1 MTTPSMNAPNS
12 VVADPVAAA
21 AVDAYLLSQEAA
33 LLGAASPVAILA
45 VFGAAG
51 IGKTTLV
58 EERARRLGAKPH
70 VSTASKHA
78 GSFEAD
84 SVAGFDQDLAEATK
98 LGASVGRIGVLI
110 VNDIDQGLVAEKK
123 AANGTPNVG
132 LLIGRLQHH
141 ADQMHAG
148 RLKPRCAIIV
158 TGNTAKNFPDSLVR
172 DGRWR
177 FIEMRPTWSTR
188 RRQLMSLV
196 GPSLGARL
204 AAEAMMIRY
213 PTRPIAFLAQ
223 AAAEAR
229 QASILETYAACGNDI
244 EKFRAAIAQINA
256 LPLTGRALWRAAV
269 QSAAGRAAV
278 MRRA

>member
-1 MTTPSMNAPNS
+1 MTTPSMNRAKPLIS
-12 VVADPVAAA
+12 DPVAAA
-21 AVDAYLLSQEAA
+21 QIDAYLLSQEAA
-33 LLGAASPVAILA
+33 VVGAQPPVAILG
-45 VFGAAG
+45 VFGEPG
-51 IGKTTLV
+51 CGKSTLV
-58 EERARRLGAKPH
+58 EERARRLGLKPH

-78 GSFEAD
+78 GSFEGD
-84 SVAGFDQDLAEATK
+84 SVAGFEQDLAEASK
-98 LGASVGRIGVLI
+98 LGASIGRIALAVF
-110 VNDIDQGLVAEKK
+110 NDIDQGVVAEKK
-123 AANGTPNVG
+123 AHHTGNSG
-132 LLIGRLQHH
+132 LLIGRMQHH

-148 RLKPRCAIIV
+148 RLKPPCAIIV
-158 TGNTAKNFPDSLVR
+158 TGNSAKCFPDSLVR

-188 RRQLMSLV
+188 RRQLLSLV

-204 AAEAMMIRY
+204 AAEAVMIRY
-213 PTRPIAFLAQ
+213 PRRPIAFLAQ

>member
-1 MTTPSMNAPNS
+1 MTTPSLSS
-12 VVADPVAAA
+12 VKPLISDPAA
-21 AVDAYLLSQEAA
+21 AVAIDAYLLSQEASVV
-33 LLGAASPVAILA
+33 GAQPPVAILG
-45 VFGAAG
+45 VFGEPG
-51 IGKTTLV
+51 CGKTTLV
-58 EERARRLGAKPH
+58 EERARRLGLRPH

-84 SVAGFDQDLAEATK
+84 SVAGFEHDLTEATK
-98 LGASVGRIGVLI
+98 LGSSIGRIGLLVI
-110 VNDIDQGLVAEKK
+110 NDIDQGLVAEKK
-123 AANGTPNVG
+123 AANQTGNAG

-141 ADQMHAG
+141 ADQMHAA
-148 RLKPRCAIIV
+148 RLKPPCGIIV
-158 TGNTAKNFPDSLVR
+158 TGNSAKNFPNSLVR

-188 RRQLMSLV
+188 RRQLLSLV

-204 AAEAMMIRY
+204 AAEAMMVRY

-229 QASILETYAACGNDI
+229 QASILDTYAACGNDI

-256 LPLTGRALWRAAV
+256 LPLTGRALWRAAM

>member
-1 MTTPSMNAPNS
+1 MTTPSMNAPSS

-21 AVDAYLLSQEAA
+21 AIDAYLLSQEAA
-33 LLGAASPVAILA
+33 LVGATPPVAILG
-45 VFGAAG
+45 VFGG
-51 IGKTTLV
+51 PGCGKSTLV
-58 EERARRLGAKPH
+58 EARARRLGLRPH

-78 GSFEAD
+78 GSFEGD
-84 SVAGFDQDLAEATK
+84 SVAGLEQDLAEAAK
-98 LGASVGRIGVLI
+98 LGNSVSRIALAVF
-110 VNDIDQGLVAEKK
+110 NDIDQGLVAEKK
-123 AANGTPNVG
+123 AVNQTGNAG

-148 RLKPRCAIIV
+148 RLKPPCAIIV
-158 TGNTAKNFPDSLVR
+158 TGNSARHFPESLVR

-223 AAAEAR
+223 AAADAR